1 MNEVLPGVFHWSAF
15 HPKISQVVHSHYWAP
30 GKTIIDP
37 LLPDDPKPVLDELRD
52 RGVQQVVLSN
62 RHHWRSSSDLRDA
75 FPDAP
80 VLCNDQGLYEY
91 AADDGRDVEPFAVG
105 SLLAPGMRALDVGGI
120 CDDDTGLLLDT
131 AGGTLLFADALI
143 VWEDKLAFVPDWL
156 LGDPAADK
164 RDMLAAF
171 ERLLDEQEFENLL
184 FAHGQPW
191 IGGGR
196 EAPRAFVDSGGW
208 TAGDEVFPH

>member
-143 VWEDKLAFVPDWL
+143 VWEGKLAFVPDWL

-171 ERLLDEQEFENLL
+171 ERLLDEQEFDNLL

-196 EAPRAFVDSGGW
+196 EALRAFVDSGGW

>member
-1 MNEVLPGVFHWSAF
+1 VNEVLPGVFHWSAL
-15 HPKISQVVHSHYWAP
+15 HPKISQIVHSHYWAP
-30 GKTIIDP
+30 GETVVDP

-105 SLLAPGMRALDVGGI
+105 SLLAPGMCALEVGGI

-143 VWEDKLAFVPDWL
+143 VWDGKLAFVPDWL
-156 LGDPAADK
+156 LGEPAQDK
-164 RDMLAAF
+164 RDMLSAF
-171 ERLLDEQEFENLL
+171 ERLLDEQEFDNLL
-184 FAHGQPW
+184 FAHGEPW

-196 EAPRAFVDSGGW
+196 EALRAFVDSGGW
-208 TAGDEVFPH
+208 TAGEEVFPH

>member
-1 MNEVLPGVFHWSAF
+1 MNEVLPGVFHWSAL
-15 HPKISQVVHSHYWAP
+15 HPKIRQVVHSHYWAP
-30 GKTIIDP
+30 GETVIDP
-37 LLPDDPKPVLDELRD
+37 LLPDDSKPVLDELRD

-80 VLCNDQGLYEY
+80 VLCNDRGLYEY
-91 AADDGRDVEPFAVG
+91 AADDGREVEPFAVG

-143 VWEDKLAFVPDWL
+143 VWDGKLAFVPDWL
-156 LGDPAADK
+156 LGDPAKDK
-164 RDMLAAF
+164 RNMLSAF
-171 ERLLDEQEFENLL
+171 ERLLDEEEFDNLL
-184 FAHGQPW
+184 FAHGEPW

-196 EAPRAFVDSGGW
+196 EALRAFVESGGW
-208 TAGDEVFPH
+208 TAGEEVFPH

>member
-15 HPKISQVVHSHYWAP
+15 HPKIRQVVHSHYWAP
-30 GKTIIDP
+30 GETVIDP
-37 LLPDDPKPVLDELRD
+37 LLPDDPEPVLDELRD

-80 VLCNDQGLYEY
+80 VLCNDKGLYEY

-105 SLLAPGMRALDVGGI
+105 SLLAPGMHALDVGGI

-143 VWEDKLAFVPDWL
+143 VWEGKLAFVPDWL
-156 LGDPAADK
+156 LGDPAEDK
-164 RDMLAAF
+164 RDMLSAF
-171 ERLLDEQEFENLL
+171 KRLLDEQEFDNLL
-184 FAHGQPW
+184 FAHGEPW

-196 EAPRAFVDSGGW
+196 EALRAFVDSGGW

>member
-1 MNEVLPGVFHWSAF
+1 MNEVLPGVFHWSAL
-15 HPKISQVVHSHYWAP
+15 HPKIRQVVHSHYWAP
-30 GKTIIDP
+30 GETVIDP

-52 RGVQQVVLSN
+52 PGVQQVVLSN

-80 VLCNDQGLYEY
+80 VLCNDRGLYEY

-143 VWEDKLAFVPDWL
+143 VWDGKLAFVPDWL
-156 LGDPAADK
+156 LGDPAEDK
-164 RDMLAAF
+164 RDMLSAF
-171 ERLLDEQEFENLL
+171 ERLLDEQDFDNLL
-184 FAHGQPW
+184 FAHGEPW

-196 EAPRAFVDSGGW
+196 EALRAFVESGGW
-208 TAGDEVFPH
+208 TAGEEVFPH

>member
-30 GKTIIDP
+30 GKTVIDP
-37 LLPDDPKPVLDELRD
+37 LLPDDSKPVLDELRD

-143 VWEDKLAFVPDWL
+143 VWDGKLAFVPDWL

-171 ERLLDEQEFENLL
+171 ERLLDEQEFDNLL
-184 FAHGQPW
+184 FAHGEPW

-196 EAPRAFVDSGGW
+196 EALRAFVDSGGW
-208 TAGDEVFPH
+208 TAGEEVFPR

>member
-1 MNEVLPGVFHWSAF
+1 MNEVLPGVFHWSAL
-15 HPKISQVVHSHYWAP
+15 HPKIRQVVHSHYWAP
-30 GKTIIDP
+30 GETVIDP
-37 LLPDDPKPVLDELRD
+37 LLPDDSKPVLDELRD

-120 CDDDTGLLLDT
+120 CDDDTALLLDT

-143 VWEDKLAFVPDWL
+143 VWEGKLAFVPDWL
-156 LGDPAADK
+156 LGDPAEDK
-164 RDMLAAF
+164 RDMLSAF
-171 ERLLDEQEFENLL
+171 ERLLDEQEFDNLL
-184 FAHGQPW
+184 FAHGEPW

-196 EAPRAFVDSGGW
+196 EALRAFVESGGW
-208 TAGDEVFPH
+208 TAGEEVFPH

>member
-1 MNEVLPGVFHWSAF
+1 VNEVLPGVFHWSAL
-15 HPKISQVVHSHYWAP
+15 HPKIRQVVHSHYWAP
-30 GKTIIDP
+30 GETVIDP
-37 LLPDDPKPVLDELRD
+37 LLPDDSKPVLDELRD

-80 VLCNDQGLYEY
+80 VLCNDRGLYEY

-143 VWEDKLAFVPDWL
+143 VWDGKLAFVPDWL
-156 LGDPAADK
+156 LGDPAEDK
-164 RDMLAAF
+164 RDMLSAF
-171 ERLLDEQEFENLL
+171 ERLLDEQDFDNLL
-184 FAHGQPW
+184 FAHGEPW

-196 EAPRAFVDSGGW
+196 EALRAFVESGGW
-208 TAGDEVFPH
+208 TAGEEVFPH

>member
-1 MNEVLPGVFHWSAF
+1 VNEVLPGVFHWSAL
-15 HPKISQVVHSHYWAP
+15 HPKIRQVVHSHYWAP
-30 GKTIIDP
+30 GETVIDP
-37 LLPDDPKPVLDELRD
+37 LLPDDSKPVLDELRD

-80 VLCNDQGLYEY
+80 VLCNDRGLYEY

-143 VWEDKLAFVPDWL
+143 VWDGKLAFVPDWL
-156 LGDPAADK
+156 LGDPAEDK
-164 RDMLAAF
+164 RDMLSAF
-171 ERLLDEQEFENLL
+171 ERLLDEQEFDNLL
-184 FAHGQPW
+184 FAHGEPW

-196 EAPRAFVDSGGW
+196 EALRAFVESGGW
-208 TAGDEVFPH
+208 TAGEEVFPH

>member
-1 MNEVLPGVFHWSAF
+1 MNEVLPGVFHWSAL
-15 HPKISQVVHSHYWAP
+15 HPKIRQVVHSHYWAP
-30 GKTIIDP
+30 GETVIDP
-37 LLPDDPKPVLDELRD
+37 LLPDDSKPVLDELRD

-80 VLCNDQGLYEY
+80 VLCNDRGLYEY

-143 VWEDKLAFVPDWL
+143 VWDGKLAFVPDWL
-156 LGDPAADK
+156 LGDPTEDK
-164 RDMLAAF
+164 RDMLSAF
-171 ERLLDEQEFENLL
+171 ERLLDEQDFDNLL
-184 FAHGQPW
+184 FAHGEPW
-191 IGGGR
+191 INGGR
-196 EAPRAFVDSGGW
+196 EALRAFVDSGGW

>member
-1 MNEVLPGVFHWSAF
+1 VNEVLPGVFHWSAL
-15 HPKISQVVHSHYWAP
+15 HPKIRQVVHSHYWAP
-30 GKTIIDP
+30 GETVIDP
-37 LLPDDPKPVLDELRD
+37 LLPDDSKPVLDELRD

-80 VLCNDQGLYEY
+80 VLCNDRGLYEY

-143 VWEDKLAFVPDWL
+143 VWDGKLAFVPDWL

-196 EAPRAFVDSGGW
+196 EALRAFVDSGGW

>member
-1 MNEVLPGVFHWSAF
+1 MNEVLPGVFHWSAL
-15 HPKISQVVHSHYWAP
+15 HPKIRQVVHSHYWAP
-30 GKTIIDP
+30 GETVIDP
-37 LLPDDPKPVLDELRD
+37 LLPDDSKPVLDELRD

-80 VLCNDQGLYEY
+80 VLCNDRGLYEY

-143 VWEDKLAFVPDWL
+143 VWDGKLAFVPDWL
-156 LGDPAADK
+156 LGDPAEDK
-164 RDMLAAF
+164 RDMLSAF
-171 ERLLDEQEFENLL
+171 ERLLDEQEFDNLL
-184 FAHGQPW
+184 FAHGEPW

-196 EAPRAFVDSGGW
+196 EALRAFVESGGW
-208 TAGDEVFPH
+208 TAGEEVFPH

>member
-30 GKTIIDP
+30 GKTVIDP
-37 LLPDDPKPVLDELRD
+37 LLPDDSKPVLDELRD

-143 VWEDKLAFVPDWL
+143 VWDGKLAFVPDWL

-171 ERLLDEQEFENLL
+171 ERLLDEQEFDNLL

-196 EAPRAFVDSGGW
+196 EALRAFVDSGGW
-208 TAGDEVFPH
+208 TAGEEVFPR

>member
-30 GKTIIDP
+30 GKTVIDP
-37 LLPDDPKPVLDELRD
+37 LLPDDSKPVLDELRD

-143 VWEDKLAFVPDWL
+143 VWDGKLAFVPDWL

-171 ERLLDEQEFENLL
+171 ERLLDEQEFDNLL

-196 EAPRAFVDSGGW
+196 EALRAFVDSGGW

>member
-15 HPKISQVVHSHYWAP
+15 HPKINQVVHSHYWAP
-30 GKTIIDP
+30 GKTVIDP
-37 LLPDDPKPVLDELRD
+37 LLPDDSKAVLDELRD

-120 CDDDTGLLLDT
+120 CDDDTGLLLDA

-171 ERLLDEQEFENLL
+171 ERLLDEHEFDNLL
-184 FAHGQPW
+184 FAHGEPW

-196 EAPRAFVDSGGW
+196 EALRAFVDSGGW

>member
-1 MNEVLPGVFHWSAF
+1 MNEVLPGVFHWSAL
-15 HPKISQVVHSHYWAP
+15 HPKIRQVVHSHYWAP
-30 GKTIIDP
+30 GETVIDP
-37 LLPDDPKPVLDELRD
+37 LLPDDSKPVLDELRD

-80 VLCNDQGLYEY
+80 VLCNDRGLYEY

-143 VWEDKLAFVPDWL
+143 VWDGKLAFVPDWL
-156 LGDPAADK
+156 LGDPTEDK
-164 RDMLAAF
+164 RDMLSAF
-171 ERLLDEQEFENLL
+171 ERLLDEQEFDNLL
-184 FAHGQPW
+184 FAHGEPW

-196 EAPRAFVDSGGW
+196 EALRAFVESGGW

>member
-1 MNEVLPGVFHWSAF
+1 VNEVLPGVFHWSAL
-15 HPKISQVVHSHYWAP
+15 HPKIRQVVHSHYWAP
-30 GKTIIDP
+30 GETVIDP
-37 LLPDDPKPVLDELRD
+37 LLPDDSKPVLDELRD

-143 VWEDKLAFVPDWL
+143 VWDGKLAFVPDWL

-171 ERLLDEQEFENLL
+171 ERLLDEQEFDNLL

-196 EAPRAFVDSGGW
+196 EALRAFVDSGGW

>member
-1 MNEVLPGVFHWSAF
+1 VNEVLPGVFHWSAL
-15 HPKISQVVHSHYWAP
+15 HPKIRQVVHSHYWAP
-30 GKTIIDP
+30 GETVIDP
-37 LLPDDPKPVLDELRD
+37 LLPDDSKPVLDELHD

-80 VLCNDQGLYEY
+80 VLCNDRGLYEY

-143 VWEDKLAFVPDWL
+143 VWDGKLAFVPDWL
-156 LGDPAADK
+156 LGDPAEDK
-164 RDMLAAF
+164 RDMLSAF
-171 ERLLDEQEFENLL
+171 ERLLDEQEFDNLL
-184 FAHGQPW
+184 FAHGEPW
-191 IGGGR
+191 INGGR
-196 EAPRAFVDSGGW
+196 EALRAFVDSGGW

>member
-1 MNEVLPGVFHWSAF
+1 MNEVLPGVFHWSAL
-15 HPKISQVVHSHYWAP
+15 HPKIRQVVHSHYWAP
-30 GKTIIDP
+30 GETVIDP
-37 LLPDDPKPVLDELRD
+37 LLPDDSKPVLDELRD

-80 VLCNDQGLYEY
+80 VLCNDRGLYEY

-143 VWEDKLAFVPDWL
+143 VWDGKLAFVPDWL
-156 LGDPAADK
+156 LGDPAEDK
-164 RDMLAAF
+164 RDMLSAF
-171 ERLLDEQEFENLL
+171 ERLLDEQDFDNLL
-184 FAHGQPW
+184 FAHGEPW

-196 EAPRAFVDSGGW
+196 EALRAFVESGGW
-208 TAGDEVFPH
+208 TAGEEVFPH